1 MLITNLFSQMLEEQ
15 ESVSEILCV
24 NRYTTLEI
32 FKIIL
37 DFSSDFCSNRGSVG
51 YYRTSYATTKN
62 PYARLSLKHKK
73 HIIVKCMN
81 IAIISTS
88 LMF

>member
-1 MLITNLFSQMLEEQ
+1 MLEEQ
-15 ESVSEILCV
+15 ESVSEILCI

-32 FKIIL
+32 FNIIL
-37 DFSSDFCSNRGSVG
+37 DVSSECCSNRGSVG

-62 PYARLSLKHKK
+62 LYARLSLKH
-73 HIIVKCMN
+73 IVKCIN

>member
-1 MLITNLFSQMLEEQ
+1 MLEEQ
-15 ESVSEILCV
+15 ESVSEILYV

-32 FKIIL
+32 FNIIL
-37 DFSSDFCSNRGSVG
+37 DFSLDCCSNRGSVG

-62 PYARLSLKHKK
+62 PYARLSFKR
-73 HIIVKCMN
+73 IVKCIN

>member
-1 MLITNLFSQMLEEQ
+1 MLATNLFSQMLEEQ

-32 FKIIL
+32 FNIIL
-37 DFSSDFCSNRGSVG
+37 DFSSECCSNRGSEG

-62 PYARLSLKHKK
+62 LYARFRVT
-73 HIIVKCMN
+73 IQ
-81 IAIISTS
+81 
-88 LMF
+88 F